1 MRYLLGAAPISRRV
15 CCQQLG
21 IMAGVPATAFM
32 GARVC
37 VCMCMCL
44 CMHAHMHLET
54 VTLLYIKLLFSVVEQ

>member
-1 MRYLLGAAPISRRV
+1 MDEVSAGRSSHLQEGLLSAAQ
-15 CCQQLG
+15 CLLG

-44 CMHAHMHLET
+44 CMHAHMHLRL
-54 VTLLYIKLLFSVVEQ
+54 TLLY